1 MDTYITGA
9 AIKSLRERRR
19 LTQSQLADRLSVSD
33 KTISKWETG
42 RGLPDVSLLEP
53 LASAL
58 GVSLPELLSG
68 EQVINTNRSA
78 NLLRARFYVC
88 PLCGNI
94 LHTSGPALISCCG
107 VQLPPLEAEEPDADH
122 AALVE
127 PVEDEYYISFRHP
140 MSKDHF
146 LSFAAWRTGDRL
158 ELVKLYP
165 EGGAEARLHCRGQG
179 VLFWYCNRHG
189 LFRQKL

>member
-9 AIKSLRERRR
+9 AIKSLRERRQ
-19 LTQSQLADRLSVSD
+19 LTQQQLAERISVSC
-33 KTISKWETG
+33 KTISKWETS

-53 LASAL
+53 LAAAL

-78 NLLRARFYVC
+78 NLLRSRFYVC

-94 LHTSGPALISCCG
+94 LHASGDALISCCG
-107 VQLPPLEAEEPDADH
+107 VQLPPLEAEEPDPAH

-127 PVEDEYYISFRHP
+127 PVEDEHFVSFRHP
-140 MSKDHF
+140 MDKDHF

-165 EGGAEARLHCRGQG
+165 EGSAGVRLHCRGRG
-179 VLFWYCNRHG
+179 TLLWYCSRHG
-189 LFRQKL
+189 LFQQKL

>member
-19 LTQSQLADRLSVSD
+19 LTQSQLADRLSVSA

-53 LASAL
+53 LAAAL

-94 LHTSGPALISCCG
+94 LHTSGPAVISCCG
-107 VQLPPLEAEEPDADH
+107 VQLPPWE
-122 AALVE
+122 
-127 PVEDEYYISFRHP
+127 
-140 MSKDHF
+140 
-146 LSFAAWRTGDRL
+146 T
-158 ELVKLYP
+158 
-165 EGGAEARLHCRGQG
+165 
-179 VLFWYCNRHG
+179 
-189 LFRQKL
+189 